1 MGNIQQIAALD
12 VSDEFKQTV
21 RIVRK
26 PKVALDERGHSVWTE
41 PVEAVELDLVS
52 TTMLRKI
59 LDSDDEKARQRIEEA
74 AKGKDGVLAH
84 DTRNN
89 QFEIIDDDDL
99 QAALDSAASTP
110 DQPKPADVVLAPVS
124 EHGSEDEEELSL
136 VSTQMLR
143 QILAGDEDEA
153 LIDPGDDGDD
163 GGGFDPYN
171 SG

>member
-1 MGNIQQIAALD
+1 M
-12 VSDEFKQTV
+12 SDELKQTV

-26 PKVALDERGHSVWTE
+26 PKVALDEHGHSVWTE

-52 TTMLRKI
+52 TTMLKKI
-59 LDSDDEKARQRIEEA
+59 LDSDDRKARQRIEEA
-74 AKGKDGVLAH
+74 AQGKDGVLAH
-84 DTRNN
+84 DTQNN

-99 QAALDSAASTP
+99 QAALDSASNTP
-110 DQPKPADVVLAPVS
+110 DQTRPADVVLAPLS
-124 EHGSEDEEELSL
+124 EQVNEDDEELSL

-143 QILAGDEDEA
+143 KILASDDPDTYV
-153 LIDPGDDGDD
+153 DPGDSEDE